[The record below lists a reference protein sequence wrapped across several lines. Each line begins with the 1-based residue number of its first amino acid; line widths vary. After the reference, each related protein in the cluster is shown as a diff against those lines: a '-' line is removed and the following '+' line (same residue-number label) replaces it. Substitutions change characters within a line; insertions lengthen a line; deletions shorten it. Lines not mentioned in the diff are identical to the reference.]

1 MDWFLYDMDLRHERF
16 GKLLEKF
23 LVKSLVNNV
32 SGLRLFEEIHPL

>member
-23 LVKSLVNNV
+23 LKSLVNNV